1 MATFEEEGAPVG
13 HRYRRF
19 GVLGRGAMGTVYAG
33 EDVDGTQFAI
43 KVLRSDLASDPLVL
57 ARFVQERT
65 LLLQVTGPNVV
76 RVVDFVVEG
85 ETLAIIM
92 ERVEGGSLRELLV
105 EQRVLGERDTAIILS
120 GVLAALASA
129 HEQGIVHRDIKPEN
143 VLIRHNDE
151 GLDALVTDFG
161 ISGILGGSM
170 HSRLTS
176 LIGTPNYMAPEL
188 ANDLPV
194 TVTCDVYAAGIMAY
208 ECLTGLTPFA
218 AANPLATLRRHVE
231 ERPLPLNLSNARLE
245 SLIMQLL
252 SKEPGDRPAAA
263 LASIKL
269 RDLASELGASARSSG
284 IGGDDSPVLDGGEA
298 AATVVKGLRRS
309 DSERNEFH
317 ATPPVGGLRAY
328 ESEVLPPE
336 RQTTRNLVVL
346 LLDNS
351 GSMTEAG
358 FSPTRTK
365 LAELND
371 ALGSFLSSSM
381 HQVPQL
387 EMNGEIAIGT
397 FAYNRLDWVALGEG
411 SVSPSSPFHYARY
424 VRDFPEILPTQ
435 GTTPMDVAVLEGLS
449 AIEARKRS
457 LAAAGFVHES
467 RPVMF
472 LLTDGESSNDMT
484 AAIARLREAEAAKK
498 VLFFA
503 LGVGEV
509 DDKAMR
515 DVAPTS
521 YYSLK
526 DQPLEACLRFVSGS
540 LGVLSG
546 VNDSAEMMYDTVRR
560 ANSRSNMSADDFL
573 RGFSPS

>member
-1 MATFEEEGAPVG
+1 MATCANGHQVAEGKKFCGTCGCPTSTDGIENGITCTNG
-13 HRYRRF
+13 HPNRP
-19 GVLGRGAMGTVYAG
+19 GAK
-33 EDVDGTQFAI
+33 FC
-43 KVLRSDLASDPLVL
+43 
-57 ARFVQERT
+57 
-65 LLLQVTGPNVV
+65 
-76 RVVDFVVEG
+76 RVC
-85 ETLAIIM
+85 
-92 ERVEGGSLRELLV
+92 GGS
-105 EQRVLGERDTAIILS
+105 
-120 GVLAALASA
+120 
-129 HEQGIVHRDIKPEN
+129 
-143 VLIRHNDE
+143 
-151 GLDALVTDFG
+151 F
-161 ISGILGGSM
+161 
-170 HSRLTS
+170 
-176 LIGTPNYMAPEL
+176 GTPAP
-188 ANDLPV
+188 AP
-194 TVTCDVYAAGIMAY
+194 
-208 ECLTGLTPFA
+208 
-218 AANPLATLRRHVE
+218 AANESPTL
-231 ERPLPLNLSNARLE
+231 
-245 SLIMQLL
+245 Q
-252 SKEPGDRPAAA
+252 
-263 LASIKL
+263 
-269 RDLASELGASARSSG
+269 
-284 IGGDDSPVLDGGEA
+284 
-298 AATVVKGLRRS
+298 
-309 DSERNEFH
+309 RNEFH

-509 DDKAMR
+509 DDQAMR
-515 DVAPTS
+515 AVAPTS

-573 RGFSPS
+573 RGFSAT